1 MTLPSRRRALVALF
15 ALACSVLVLAA
26 SAAIAARAHH
36 STPRH
41 SNAPSLTSHHRSAS
55 RRGAAHSQPRALM
68 SAARAVVHADR
79 VFVADAK
86 TFKRCLRAHRARPAR
101 CRGAHGALQHAGS
114 RLARAQGHLARVASS
129 GGRPATSAA
138 GASRTPAYLAAPQL
152 SVGGEVLHWAAVP
165 GAHTYLL
172 ERLVAGQGEDF
183 SLVHGTSVT
192 PPPVPGASVQYA
204 LRTTARR
211 SVWSAAQAI
220 SYPGPAAVASTDAQG
235 APALAVSGRRLV
247 WSAVRGVGTYIL
259 VRHLAGHVAQYT
271 SVGATS
277 LQPGAIPGSSARYSV
292 RTAVVGSAW
301 SPSVEISFP
310 GGSGA
315 HGAPATKGGA
325 VAGARSTIRQAVQA
339 GAPTAPVPAQPAP
352 AGPQSLIVGVDTGNW
367 RGNLYNELSA
377 GGIRNVRISD
387 LSESAPGEIEA
398 AGCSVATVTFQAG
411 GTIAGRNPQT
421 YAAEVL
427 AYARRHPEVPRIE
440 VINEPELLPDSHD
453 YSGYVALLKASH
465 EALATLPAAQRPK
478 LLASWAPTYGFG
490 RGWAAA
496 GGLPYVDEVVVHA
509 YGGSSGQHKG
519 LEGGRELIEQAHAES
534 GKPVAVTEIGWPTA
548 VGQPS
553 TGDSQQWTEAQQA
566 QAITNF
572 VAWARTQSYI
582 SLVIY
587 FNAVDYG
594 TNNWYGIERLNRTHK
609 PGFAALGAAAQ

>member
-1 MTLPSRRRALVALF
+1 MALPSRRRALVALF
-15 ALACSVLVLAA
+15 ALICSALVVAA

-36 STPRH
+36 TGAPRPGA
-41 SNAPSLTSHHRSAS
+41 SSLSSHRRAAS
-55 RRGAAHSQPRALM
+55 RQAAAHLQPQPLM
-68 SAARAVVHADR
+68 SAARAAVRSDR

-86 TFKRCLRAHRARPAR
+86 TFKRCLGANRARPRR
-101 CRGAHGALQHAGS
+101 CRYAHGALQHAGS
-114 RLARAQGHLARVASS
+114 TLARAQGRLARFASS

-138 GASRTPAYLAAPQL
+138 GASRGPAYLAAPQPA
-152 SVGGEVLHWAAVP
+152 VHGEALQWAAVA
-165 GAHTYLL
+165 GARTYLL
-172 ERLVAGQGEDF
+172 ERVVPGQGAF
-183 SLVHGTSVT
+183 FAVVHGTSVT
-192 PPPVPGASVQYA
+192 PPPVPGVSVHYA

-211 SVWSAAQAI
+211 SVWSTEQAI
-220 SYPGPAAVASTDAQG
+220 SYPGSAATASTNVQG
-235 APALAVSGRRLV
+235 APALAVSGHRLV

-259 VRHLAGHVAQYT
+259 MRRIAGHVAQYS

-277 LQPGAIPGSSARYSV
+277 LVPGAVPGASARYSV
-292 RTAVVGSAW
+292 RTAVAGSAW
-301 SPSVEISFP
+301 SPSVEISFAGVSGTH
-310 GGSGA
+310 GG
-315 HGAPATKGGA
+315 PAAKGGPA
-325 VAGARSTIRQAVQA
+325 AGSHSTIRQAVQA
-339 GAPTAPVPAQPAP
+339 GVPPSPPTPPAPT
-352 AGPQSLIVGVDTGNW
+352 GPQSLVVGVDTGNW

-377 GGIRNVRISD
+377 GGIHNVRISD
-387 LSESAPGEIEA
+387 LSESAPAEIEA

-411 GTIAGRNPQT
+411 GTIGGRNPQT

-440 VINEPELLPDSHD
+440 VINEPELLADSHN
-453 YSGYVALLKASH
+453 YAGYVALLKASH
-465 EALATLPAAQRPK
+465 EALATLPASQRPK

-496 GGLPYVDEVVVHA
+496 GGLPYADEVVVHA

-519 LEGGRELIEQAHAES
+519 LEGGRELIEQAHSES

-548 VGQPS
+548 VGQS
-553 TGDSQQWTEAQQA
+553 GTGDSQQWTESQQA

-594 TNNWYGIERLNRTHK
+594 SNTWYGIERLNRTHK